1 MCDGERCLDV
11 GRGCGRDEEKSG
23 LGDTDWR
30 GGTIS
35 RWHSL
40 SPKFTPKP
48 QLIPFSSWLPQP
60 FLTFLL
66 HIFISQKYNAA
77 LSTRLDQ
84 TCKTTPI
91 FGYFSQQFASGW
103 LANNQF
109 TATVKSSIV
118 SAIDS
123 ALHTSLRSR
132 SCRKR
137 RAPLNPL
144 RRWRMLLTAGN
155 NALDDDS
162 RIQTTATTAKATRVV
177 SRPQSSDL
185 LFWMRC
191 LVRNNSCRRLILSHR
206 DSLLPLVALGTFTD
220 PEGVRK
226 HLLRL
231 PSLFRRLL
239 S

>member
-1 MCDGERCLDV
+1 M
-11 GRGCGRDEEKSG
+11 
-23 LGDTDWR
+23 
-30 GGTIS
+30 
-35 RWHSL
+35 
-40 SPKFTPKP
+40 
-48 QLIPFSSWLPQP
+48 LP
-60 FLTFLL
+60 
-66 HIFISQKYNAA
+66 SA
-77 LSTRLDQ
+77 LSLTRRAKRLQFSAAFHNNLLPDGS
-84 TCKTTPI
+84 PI
-91 FGYFSQQFASGW
+91 IN
-103 LANNQF
+103 L

-137 RAPLNPL
+137 RAPQNPFGVGGCFL
-144 RRWRMLLTAGN
+144 QAGN

-191 LVRNNSCRRLILSHR
+191 MVRNNSCRRLILSHR
-206 DSLLPLVALGTFTD
+206 DSLLPLVAHGTFTD